1 MAVQWL
7 SSALPLQGIPVQS
20 LVGDTKIKHAMHHGK
35 KKRERDRGLKN
46 LSTELMTKMINVLH
60 DKDT

>member
-35 KKRERDRGLKN
+35 KKKRERERGLKN
-46 LSTELMTKMINVLH
+46 LSTELMLIN
-60 DKDT
+60 DNND